1 VYHKC
6 AYCHGYNTT
15 VLRTCAWRA
24 PASCGG
30 GACAWLTRIGFAAC
44 GCGTDDPATA
54 SPDLRPDGEA
64 HAGAAAAQGEDAGV
78 RRALDSTLLS
88 SVIALFA
95 IFLGIAAV
103 IVARQHLGW
112 ADAADAASDAAAASA
127 AAATG
132 GT

>member
-1 VYHKC
+1 VTAKLRGLTRFPY
-6 AYCHGYNTT
+6 AAWCHG
-15 VLRTCAWRA
+15 
-24 PASCGG
+24 
-30 GACAWLTRIGFAAC
+30 I
-44 GCGTDDPATA
+44 DDPATA
-54 SPDLRPDGEA
+54 SPDIRPDGAA
-64 HAGAAAAQGEDAGV
+64 HAGAAAAQGEDAGA

-112 ADAADAASDAAAASA
+112 AAAAAAASDATTSASSSA

>member
-1 VYHKC
+1 VTAK
-6 AYCHGYNTT
+6 
-15 VLRTCAWRA
+15 LR
-24 PASCGG
+24 G
-30 GACAWLTRIGFAAC
+30 LTRFSCTAWCYGI
-44 GCGTDDPATA
+44 DDPATA
-54 SPDLRPDGEA
+54 SPDIRPDGAA
-64 HAGAAAAQGEDAGV
+64 HGGAAAAQGEDAGA

-112 ADAADAASDAAAASA
+112 ADAAAAAAAASDTTASASSSA